1 MSKTF
6 YGVLRLDS
14 SMRMDDPFQ
23 HGAEIKLTMP
33 KGQYLMPVFDTRE
46 AAEKY
51 ADGRFDIIDLSG
63 TENQ

>member
-1 MSKTF
+1 
-6 YGVLRLDS
+6 
-14 SMRMDDPFQ
+14 
-23 HGAEIKLTMP
+23 
-33 KGQYLMPVFDTRE
+33 MPVFDTRE